1 MEKKQRKRVGAIRN
15 YKRVSCTLTLSV
27 HRDLKIG
34 DGDGDGNENV
44 KKAIGLISDGSNNF
58 ACAAHFFL
66 YICLPFLQDYDVK
79 LPNSMCYGERK
90 QATTKF
96 SFSF

>member
-44 KKAIGLISDGSNNF
+44 KKAIGLISDGNNNF
-58 ACAAHFFL
+58 ACAAHFFFVHL
-66 YICLPFLQDYDVK
+66 FAVFARLRR
-79 LPNSMCYGERK
+79 ET
-90 QATTKF
+90 AKF
-96 SFSF
+96 HVLWRT